1 MQCQKPEGLELC
13 EDVTYEA
20 CRTEDTWAAQEAL
33 AQTRLDRIMSLYGP
47 IVNRS
52 EECFDVVRKFQCAA
66 VFSACEG
73 FEDKADL
80 VCSSQCDVVKQVC
93 STDGTQD
100 SSDDSELP
108 DIIQLD
114 SRAYGLICDTGTR
127 SEEETCFELDYT
139 GPSYYL
145 WAIGL
150 GMAVLFSFLNAVAL
164 NLQKLS
170 LNRHGQDVPVIRQP
184 LWISGFFIL
193 LLGSVMDF
201 VAFGLAPASLLA
213 PLAALS
219 LVWNMVST
227 PLILREEKPAR
238 NQIIATMIIFCGCI
252 LAVIFS
258 NHSSPTYTLQDL
270 KDLYRRQAM
279 IIYTC
284 VVPVL
289 VMLHMASIEI
299 VEALPAHWRDRGF
312 FKRIHLIGYAG
323 SAGIV
328 GGQSIIFAKSTVEI
342 FKSAFSGAKGIGA
355 NAETYFIISG
365 MIFCMLVQITYLN
378 GGLLHHDS
386 LSIVPVYQA
395 YWILSG
401 VIGGLVYF
409 DEISGFTA
417 LQLGLFSFG
426 LLMTFG
432 GVSFLAHLAGKERR
446 MPVSPGIVEINEDAE
461 LEDDPTHLGDRH
473 VMNDYLMANPRT
485 AAVEVLLD
493 MGINPDKVGRILGES
508 SVRLRVQRHKQFVLT
523 EMGVNPDIA
532 MKMLRGT
539 SSRRNL
545 QYHRSDNSNVEGIE
559 MQNASHDTS
568 RGGEQQHRM
577 DGSMRNI

>member
-1 MQCQKPEGLELC
+1 M
-13 EDVTYEA
+13 D
-20 CRTEDTWAAQEAL
+20 
-33 AQTRLDRIMSLYGP
+33 LYGP

-52 EECFDVVRKFQCAA
+52 EECVDVIRKFQCAA

-80 VCSSQCDVVKQVC
+80 VCSSECEAVRETC
-93 STDGTQD
+93 STDGTRD
-100 SSDDSELP
+100 TSDDSDLP
-108 DIIQLD
+108 EVIQLD

-170 LNRHGQDVPVIRQP
+170 LNKHGEGVPVIRQP
-184 LWISGFFIL
+184 LWICGFFML

-201 VAFGLAPASLLA
+201 IAFGLAPASLLA

-238 NQIIATMIIFCGCI
+238 DQIIATMIIFAGCI
-252 LAVIFS
+252 LAVVFS
-258 NHSSPTYTLQDL
+258 NHSSPTYTLEDL
-270 KDLYRRQAM
+270 KNLYRRQAM
-279 IIYTC
+279 IVYTC

-289 VMLHMASIEI
+289 VMLHMITIEI
-299 VEALPAHWRDRGF
+299 VEALPAQWRARGF
-312 FKRIHLIGYAG
+312 LKRAHLIGYAG
-323 SAGIV
+323 AAGIV

-342 FKSAFSGAKGIGA
+342 FKSAISGAKGIGA

-365 MIFCMLVQITYLN
+365 MILCMLVQITYLN

-409 DEISGFTA
+409 DEITGFTP

-426 LLMTFG
+426 LLVTFG
-432 GVSFLAHLAGKERR
+432 GVTFLAHLAGKERQT
-446 MPVSPGIVEINEDAE
+446 PVSPATGLVENDTDEYE
-461 LEDDPTHLGDRH
+461 FGDPTHLHDRH

-493 MGINPDKVGRILGES
+493 MGVDPNKVGRILGKS
-508 SVRLRVQRHKQFVLT
+508 SVRLRVQRHRQLVLA
-523 EMGVNPDIA
+523 EMGVRPEIA
-532 MKMLRGT
+532 RKMLRGT
-539 SSRRNL
+539 SSRRGL
-545 QYHRSDNSNVEGIE
+545 QMHRSSSYQQQEADDHAASGAANDSQSIE
-559 MQNASHDTS
+559 MV
-568 RGGEQQHRM
+568 QQ
-577 DGSMRNI
+577 